1 MDLHAQIIADFT
13 AAMKDRGLETHDAI
27 IGSGKIERF
36 HVIGDDAGTKNGW
49 YVLHIDERPAG
60 SYGRWG
66 GEKFTWAAHN
76 NKKLSVK
83 ERREF
88 EKRLTE
94 QKRMREAEELRL
106 QELAAKRALEI
117 WEAAQPAQAA
127 HDYLKKKGIQQH
139 GARESRG
146 ELVIPLR
153 SIHGEIRSLQFISF
167 AGSKKYLKDGQKLGC
182 FFEIAKPGPAG
193 EPITICIAE
202 GFATAASIH
211 EATGYAVA
219 VAFDS
224 GNLGPVARALRDKY
238 PAARIILC
246 ADNDC
251 WKPEKGNAGVA
262 AATEAAKATRSRL
275 AIVKFLVG
283 EGKPTDFNDL
293 AAREGLERVKEQVD
307 AAVDPAPK
315 PAELV
320 PAPRPAAKANA
331 DRVGGGIK
339 YPIGV
344 QWTFTSGKDAK
355 PTASIENVQC
365 LLEHCGIKV
374 SYNVIRKD
382 LEISIP
388 NSTFLID
395 TARNDK
401 MTMIVSLASIAKL
414 PTTTIPEFVSFIG
427 GQNPMNPV
435 SDWILSKA
443 WDGESRLP
451 MFYATVLAVG
461 EDGEGKEAEEI
472 KQLKEL
478 LMRRWMVSA
487 IAAAMEPAGASTGGV
502 LVFQGDQ
509 YSGKTAWFKSLVPR
523 ELELTADGCILRP
536 DDKDSVFQTVTKWL
550 VELGEV
556 DATFRKSDI
565 AQLKAFLTKDRDML
579 RRPYAR
585 TESEFARRTVFFASV
600 NPKDYLAD
608 PTGNRRFWTIPCKT
622 IIHNHGLDMQQVWAE
637 FYSLYLKGE
646 PWRLTPEEMPLL
658 NRHNKDFEAADPME
672 ERLRDA
678 LNWDALAANWS
689 SRTATAIAQSLGISN
704 PTAKDLKGVAKAVRE
719 ITGAEGT
726 KSNGKLVYRVPP
738 KKSELIP

>member
-1 MDLHAQIIADFT
+1 MDIHAQIIAEFL
-13 AAMKDRGLETHDAI
+13 AAMKDRGIETHDPI
-27 IGSGKIERF
+27 TGTGKIERF
-36 HVIGDDAGTKNGW
+36 HVLGDKAGTLNGW
-49 YVLHIDERPAG
+49 CVLHIDERPAG

-66 GEKFTWAAHN
+66 DEKFTWAAHK
-76 NKKLSVK
+76 NKKLTGK
-83 ERREF
+83 ERKE
-88 EKRLTE
+88 LE
-94 QKRMREAEELRL
+94 QKINEQRRIHAAEELRL
-106 QELAAKRALEI
+106 QELAAGKAEHVWNASL
-117 WEAAQPAQAA
+117 PAGAG
-127 HDYLKKKGIQQH
+127 HEYLKKKGVQPN

-146 ELVIPLR
+146 DLVIPLR
-153 SIHGEIRSLQFISF
+153 SSDGKIRSLQFISF
-167 AGSKKYLKDGQKLGC
+167 AGTKRYLSDGLKKGC
-182 FFEIAKPGPAG
+182 YFEMARPGPLPD
-193 EPITICIAE
+193 PITICIAE

-211 EATGYAVA
+211 EATGYPTAA
-219 VAFDS
+219 AFDS
-224 GNLGPVARALRDKY
+224 GNLLPVAKALREKY
-238 PAARIILC
+238 PAARLIIC

-251 WKPEKGNAGVA
+251 WKPDKGNAGVA
-262 AATEAAKATRSRL
+262 AATEAAQAVRGRL
-275 AIVKFLVG
+275 AVVKFAIG
-283 EGKPTDFNDL
+283 TGHPTDFNDL
-293 AAREGLERVKEQVD
+293 AAREGLERVKEQVN
-307 AAVDPAPK
+307 AAVDLAAK
-315 PAELV
+315 PVIV
-320 PAPRPAAKANA
+320 PAKKPNA
-331 DRVGGGIK
+331 DRVAGGLK
-339 YPIGV
+339 MPIGV
-344 QWTFTSGKDAK
+344 EWVFTTGKDAK
-355 PTASIENVQC
+355 PTASIPNTER

-374 SYNVIRKD
+374 AYNVIRKD

-388 NSTFLID
+388 NSSFLID

-401 MTMIVSLASIAKL
+401 MTMIISLASIARL

-435 SDWILSKA
+435 SDWILSKP
-443 WDGESRLP
+443 WDGDTRLP
-451 MFYATVLAVG
+451 MFYATVVAVG
-461 EDGEGKEAEEI
+461 EEYSDDART
-472 KQLKEL
+472 LKEL
-478 LMRRWMVSA
+478 LIKRWMVSA

-502 LVFQGDQ
+502 LVFQGEQ

-523 ELELTADGCILRP
+523 ELELTMDGCILRP

-608 PTGNRRFWTIPCKT
+608 PTGNRRFWTIPCAN

-637 FYSLYLKGE
+637 FYQLYLAGE

-678 LNWDALAANWS
+678 LNWDALELNWS

-719 ITGAEGT
+719 ITGSEGT

-738 KKSELIP
+738 KKSELI